1 MILILLLVHATGWV
15 LIGITAA
22 TGVIN
27 GVTILGAALIIGTA
41 ATINHLNTEKQP

>member
-1 MILILLLVHATGWV
+1 MILTLLLAHATGWI

-27 GVTILGAALIIGTA
+27 GATILGALLIMGSAIIHRLST
-41 ATINHLNTEKQP
+41 TENQP

>member
-1 MILILLLVHATGWV
+1 MILTLLLAHAAGWV
-15 LIGITAA
+15 LIILGAT

-27 GVTILGAALIIGTA
+27 GATILGAALIIGTA